1 MALEAAYRRKNR
13 RERRRPTEL
22 TFSTCRAHSALGRAP
37 ERRRHDII
45 FLPVDLDHAKSSRCA
60 TNYSSPWPSKPL
72 KNPRQWRTEEGDR
85 LHLLQLRPPASIVDS
100 RRSGESRV
108 DFLRM
113 NHPRDLTNNM
123 RAHPCQLDQ
132 WIKPSPFTP
141 EVLAAAEPLHEPP
154 SSTKPWHFSE
164 TAR

>member
-100 RRSGESRV
+100 RRSVRSV
-108 DFLRM
+108 DQAVAV
-113 NHPRDLTNNM
+113 HPGDSCRR
-123 RAHPCQLDQ
+123 RAITRATVINQA
-132 WIKPSPFTP
+132 
-141 EVLAAAEPLHEPP
+141 LALL
-154 SSTKPWHFSE
+154 
-164 TAR
+164 